1 MAWLHEKQAYVLVIF
16 SNYGKNQQFKIVP
29 CEVIRNPG
37 NFGLSRN
44 PESTALE
51 SGIQLKWNPESEIEF
66 SNLESS
72 HLWNLES
79 MDVDSGIHR
88 HGIRNPQR
96 QIGNPRLSWTT
107 LHVAINRH
115 TVLK

>member
-79 MDVDSGIHR
+79 MMWTPESTDMESGIHSVKS
-88 HGIRNPQR
+88 GIQDSLGLPYMWR
-96 QIGNPRLSWTT
+96 
-107 LHVAINRH
+107 
-115 TVLK
+115 